1 MMRRLRLKDRPPPA
15 VSANNIEMT
24 GCLMTPETINGSS
37 TLGSAVPSV
46 VTTALVAQTLNTED
60 PLPMIP
66 RQSKFQQG
74 T

>member
-1 MMRRLRLKDRPPPA
+1 MMRRIRLKDGPPPA
-15 VSANNIEMT
+15 VTANNIEMT
-24 GCLMTPETINGSS
+24 ERLMTPATINGSS

-46 VTTALVAQTLNTED
+46 VTTALVAQTLNMED
-60 PLPMIP
+60 PLQMIP